1 MRLKCEFIWGN
12 NTYTGYIEQIVT
24 EGRERQEGPWTKVF
38 YSETLVYI
46 YELKRRKIICKKME
60 DINILGY
67 ENPRTITESK
77 EAVS

>member
-1 MRLKCEFIWGN
+1 MKLKCEFVWGN

-24 EGRERQEGPWTKVF
+24 EERERQESPWTKAY

-46 YELKRRKIICKKME
+46 YEPKHRKIVRKKIE

-67 ENPRTITESK
+67 ENPRTITEG
-77 EAVS
+77 

>member
-24 EGRERQEGPWTKVF
+24 EERERQEGPWTKVF

-46 YELKRRKIICKKME
+46 YEPKHKKIVRKKIE
-60 DINILGY
+60 DITILGY

-77 EAVS
+77 EAIS

>member
-24 EGRERQEGPWTKVF
+24 EERERQEGPWTKVF

-46 YELKRRKIICKKME
+46 YEPKHRKIICRKME

-67 ENPRTITESK
+67 ENPRTLTESK
-77 EAVS
+77 ETLS